1 MNPKD
6 DGAPLSK
13 ALEAE
18 YAAIFGYGVVS
29 AYISGERNNSVAKV
43 WSAHRARRNRVLK
56 FMKTN
61 GLKPPEPE
69 LAYTSHK
76 DVWDNLTALQ
86 LAARIEEDCTVA
98 WSQALQ
104 NSVAPE
110 SRKLAVQALLSCV
123 EWVARWRIAAGTTP
137 AVDPLPGLMR
147 LSATEKDEAS
157 PGASPEPEKPSIST
171 PSTTEEET
179 PYEDNDLSGYDYWEN
194 SSNSYDDSNTS
205 QSSNTTSSDSTGNT
219 ESSVTSS
226 ATSTSDAADSS
237 QG

>member
-1 MNPKD
+1 MSPKD
-6 DGAPLSK
+6 DAGSLNK

-29 AYISGERNNSVAKV
+29 AYIDGDRNSSVAKV
-43 WSAHRARRNRVLK
+43 WSAHRARRNRILK
-56 FMKTN
+56 FMKANELT
-61 GLKPPEPE
+61 PPEPE

-86 LAARIEEDCTVA
+86 LAARIEEDCAVA

-123 EWVARWRIAAGTTP
+123 EWVARWRIAAGTSP
-137 AVDPLPGLMR
+137 AVDPLPGLIR
-147 LSATEKDEAS
+147 LDKSEKDEVS
-157 PGASPEPEKPSIST
+157 PGTSPDPEKPSIST
-171 PSTTEEET
+171 PSTTEEDS

-194 SSNSYDDSNTS
+194 PWQSYGDSSASLDPSTGSPTPSGSTDAPVTGSGASDSNPV
-205 QSSNTTSSDSTGNT
+205 DFPY
-219 ESSVTSS
+219 
-226 ATSTSDAADSS
+226 
-237 QG
+237 